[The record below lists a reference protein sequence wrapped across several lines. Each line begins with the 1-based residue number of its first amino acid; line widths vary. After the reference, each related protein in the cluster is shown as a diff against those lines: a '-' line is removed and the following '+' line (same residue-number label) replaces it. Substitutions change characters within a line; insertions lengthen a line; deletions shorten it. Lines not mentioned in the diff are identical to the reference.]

1 MSLGV
6 ITGAS
11 QGIGKALAHA
21 FSSVADMQL
30 VLMSRSRDKLQR
42 VARNTGSVA
51 WPCDVTNEDEVTRAA
66 SMVIDRYGA
75 PDVLINNAGRFS
87 PATLSELAPG
97 DFREQLEV
105 NLTSAFLTTRAFL
118 PAMQERKFGHI
129 FFMGSVASKQAY
141 KGAAAYCA
149 AKHGLLG
156 LARAVREETKSNG
169 LRVTTI
175 LPGATLT
182 PSWDGTELPESRFI
196 DPSDLAESVVGIWQL
211 SERTVVEEIL
221 VRPQLGDI

>member
-1 MSLGV
+1 MSVGV

-11 QGIGKALAHA
+11 QGIGRALAHA

-30 VLMSRSRDKLQR
+30 VLMSRSRDKLRR
-42 VARNTGSVA
+42 VARDTGSVA

-66 SMVIDRYGA
+66 SMVINRYGA

-87 PATLSELAPG
+87 PATLSELAPV

-105 NLTSAFLTTRAFL
+105 NLTSAFLITRAFL
-118 PAMQERKFGHI
+118 PAMQERKLGHI

-211 SERTVVEEIL
+211 SERTVVEEML